1 MMTGRES
8 ADEIEDVAA
17 RWVWRLDCEGLTPE
31 LEAELALWRAA
42 DPRREGALLQAEAA
56 WMMLD
61 RAAQLASLPPQRPS
75 HRVLPGLHRRQ
86 LAFGV
91 GGAVAASLAG
101 VAFIAIARERYAT
114 AVGEIRRVPL
124 KDGSTAAINTH
135 SEVEVAMTSNARVVK
150 IARGEAWFQ
159 VTRNPERPFIVEAGR
174 VRVRAV
180 GTAFSV
186 RRREG
191 GAEVLV
197 SEGVVEAWAVGA
209 EGHVVRIS
217 VGERAFVADNAAV
230 REEVAGASEIDRTLA
245 WRAGKI
251 DLAGETLAAAA
262 GEFNRYNTRK
272 LVVRDSAFAQERLY
286 GVFRIDDPEGFARSV
301 GQSLGV
307 EINLRNTEVILIGG
321 DVR

>member
-1 MMTGRES
+1 MTDRET
-8 ADEIEDVAA
+8 ADEIEDGAA
-17 RWVWRLDCEGLTPE
+17 RWVWRLDREGRTPE
-31 LEAELALWRAA
+31 LEAELVAWRAA
-42 DPRREGALLQAEAA
+42 DPRREGAFLQAEAA
-56 WMMLD
+56 WMTLD
-61 RAAQLASLPPQRPS
+61 RGAQLAPLSRRRPPPS
-75 HRVLPGLHRRQ
+75 TRSGLHRRQ
-86 LAFGV
+86 LVV
-91 GGAVAASLAG
+91 GGGAAVAASLAG
-101 VAFIAIARERYAT
+101 VAFVALSSERYAT

-124 KDGSTAAINTH
+124 KDGSTAAINTQ
-135 SEVEVAMTSNARVVK
+135 SDVEVAMTPKARLVK

-159 VTRNPERPFIVEAGR
+159 VARNPERPFIVEVGR
-174 VRVRAV
+174 VRVQAV

-197 SEGVVEAWAVGA
+197 NEGVVEAWAVGA
-209 EGHVVRIS
+209 EGHVVRIA

-230 REEVAGASEIDRTLA
+230 REEVAGASEIDRALA

-272 LVVRDSAFAQERLY
+272 LIVRDPAFAQERLY

-301 GQSLGV
+301 RQSFGV
-307 EINLRNTEVILIGG
+307 EIDLRNTEEILIGA